1 MKGLLGF
8 PPSGYKISGLKRRN
22 VYKIAVGEIEYPRLG
37 IGSLTPEFSDSKNFM
52 PSEQSSD
59 VKFEISHVLF
69 IDIVGYTKLLTKE
82 QHALLKETDTH

>member
-1 MKGLLGF
+1 
-8 PPSGYKISGLKRRN
+8 
-22 VYKIAVGEIEYPRLG
+22 
-37 IGSLTPEFSDSKNFM
+37 M

-69 IDIVGYTKLLTKE
+69 IDIVGYTRLLTKE